1 MNFGSQEHAPGSP
14 TVDPFLIKLHGLTSP
29 ETHVTPYKSVE
40 RAYIVQSRF
49 GAGVTTLKINI
60 EGKDNDE
67 VVITNIT
74 TLPETEQG
82 KGYAARAIAT
92 LVTWAEKNNFPKVIA
107 AQVQD
112 YTKDFW
118 IKNGFSELPN
128 GDFIYNRQ

>member
-1 MNFGSQEHAPGSP
+1 MNFGSQEHTPGSP
-14 TVDPFLIKLHGLTSP
+14 TVDPFLIKLQGLASP
-29 ETHVTPYKSVE
+29 ETHITPHKNV
-40 RAYIVQSRF
+40 RHAYIVQSRF

-67 VVITNIT
+67 VVITNTT

-82 KGYAARAIAT
+82 KGYAARAITT

-112 YTKDFW
+112 HTKDFW